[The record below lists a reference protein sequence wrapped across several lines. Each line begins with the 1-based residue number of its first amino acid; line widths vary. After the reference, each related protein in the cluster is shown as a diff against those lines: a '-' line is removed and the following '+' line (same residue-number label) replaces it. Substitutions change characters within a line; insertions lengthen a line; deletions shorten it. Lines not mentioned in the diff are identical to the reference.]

1 MSELFAAKSK
11 LPWNYDEPSLQPFY
25 YFHKGIWTPAKSIA
39 EIPHQA
45 AATTH
50 EKVHHPSK
58 IRLITWNIDAM
69 VPYEEER
76 MAGALEYLEKLY
88 NQSQTQPQTTATSS
102 ENNDNNNDA
111 DAGVPPLV
119 IFLQEML
126 RSDLKQIKNTKWIQE
141 HFYITDSSPEF
152 WENGYYGTTTL
163 VEKRLPIRR
172 VFRVHYKASRM
183 HRDALFVD
191 VDVSSVQAPA
201 SAAAAAAAEEGSERK
216 ILRLCNTHLESLVS
230 HPPLRPVQ
238 MKLASTFMHGS
249 GPPESSTSDRDVEVP
264 APHASILAGDLN
276 AFAPE
281 DLTAPVEC
289 GLQDAFLV
297 LGGKDSTEESYTW
310 GQQAPEELRR
320 QFGCSRMD
328 KILFCGGVEVK
339 SLERIGEGLKVKVL
353 SDDGETTPEER
364 DEWVTDHL
372 GLMADFVVIRRDFVG

>member
-152 WENGYYGTTTL
+152 WENGYHGTTTL

-172 VFRVHYKASRM
+172 VFR
-183 HRDALFVD
+183 
-191 VDVSSVQAPA
+191 
-201 SAAAAAAAEEGSERK
+201 GSERK

-297 LGGKDSTEESYTW
+297 LGGKDGTEESYTW

-328 KILFCGGVEVK
+328 KILFCGGMEVK